1 MSYGAIRIRSLP
13 DPVLFLWAFFFFCLF
28 VSFIKGRKKCLLLS
42 PLAFLGSHFDRWI
55 QREPIIF
62 LFLAKYAEDSCSV
75 LMSPA
80 FEPCHHEV
88 SPTPYVKNC
97 RFDVC
102 SCSSGKDCLCSAI
115 ANYAAACARKSI
127 LVQWR
132 QPDFCRKCSAAPS
145 NPLIFL
151 ILKEFFWQCW
161 VKDLEWDAQISLW
174 QMVRV
179 NLSSTL
185 VKDAKG
191 VPRDCSAL
199 GERSGDLTQL
209 HRTFTWVSIFSYS
222 PGNFLNVPGWK
233 SPKWFVVIHELPS
246 FEPQVSHVLTSSVTP
261 DFRWMWGC
269 GGSTKK
275 GKTNLYQ
282 KWILAVLW
290 HHPWSQQG

>member
-1 MSYGAIRIRSLP
+1 MQCCS
-13 DPVLFLWAFFFFCLF
+13 
-28 VSFIKGRKKCLLLS
+28 
-42 PLAFLGSHFDRWI
+42 I
-55 QREPIIF
+55 QPTDFPHPEGIF
-62 LFLAKYAEDSCSV
+62 LAVLGERSRMRRPNFL
-75 LMSPA
+75 M
-80 FEPCHHEV
+80 
-88 SPTPYVKNC
+88 
-97 RFDVC
+97 
-102 SCSSGKDCLCSAI
+102 
-115 ANYAAACARKSI
+115 ANGESK
-127 LVQWR
+127 
-132 QPDFCRKCSAAPS
+132 
-145 NPLIFL
+145 
-151 ILKEFFWQCW
+151 
-161 VKDLEWDAQISLW
+161 
-174 QMVRV
+174 
-179 NLSSTL
+179 SSTL
-185 VKDAKG
+185 VKDAKD
-191 VPRDCSAL
+191 VPRGCSAL